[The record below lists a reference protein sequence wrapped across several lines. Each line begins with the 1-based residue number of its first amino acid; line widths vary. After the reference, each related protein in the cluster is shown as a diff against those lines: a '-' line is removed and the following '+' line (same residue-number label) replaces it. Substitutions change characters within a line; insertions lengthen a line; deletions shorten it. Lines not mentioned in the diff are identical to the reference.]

1 MHYDKSH
8 SHWHA
13 HIHMHVCAHTHRHTH
28 TQARARSNAHT
39 HTRAHTSGE
48 RYRSIA
54 IVTSAKRAN
63 RLYFSRCLLT
73 LCFPWASSGYF
84 RNSHTAMRTLPRI
97 SALPYFGSVSCMDQP
112 ADTSN
117 NNNKLVVEIIPKL
130 LLRHLIGFCTNDH
143 SQDMANFCTN
153 SSSCLVLS
161 LLCEMLAM

>member
-1 MHYDKSH
+1 MTS
-8 SHWHA
+8 
-13 HIHMHVCAHTHRHTH
+13 HTH
-28 TQARARSNAHT
+28 TDMHTYTCTCARTRIDTRTHKRVRARTHT

-48 RYRSIA
+48 CYRSIA

-143 SQDMANFCTN
+143 SQGMANFCTN